1 MDYALPKAG
10 CIPTVEAEQIQARTE
25 LNRVGAK
32 GVGEA
37 GCTGSIPALTNAMMN
52 ALRRH
57 GVVAMDTPFTA
68 ARVWE
73 ALNPAA

>member
-1 MDYALPKAG
+1 
-10 CIPTVEAEQIQARTE
+10 
-25 LNRVGAK
+25 VGAK